1 MYKPHGGK
9 LIDRTIDNAKR
20 EAASKEAEKFFKIAM
35 NNEQIS
41 DIVNIAKGVFSPLE
55 GFLNENDY
63 LGVINNMRLSSNVP
77 WTIPIVLDV
86 NAEQVAKINE
96 LDNIALTYSGTITA
110 TMKIEDIYS
119 FEKTEMSEKV
129 FGTADKQ
136 HPGVAKVYN
145 MKEYLIGGKI
155 TLISEPNMP
164 FGEYILTPFE
174 TRSLFNENG
183 WNTVVGFQTRNVPHI
198 GHEYLQKTA
207 LSLVDG
213 VFINPVIG
221 KKKAGDFRDEV
232 ILETYDTLL
241 ENYFPKDRAVM
252 TIFQTEMRYAGPKE
266 AIFHAIVRKNFGCTH
281 FIVGRDHAGV
291 GDYYSPFAAH
301 EIFNQFDDLEIE
313 PILFKSFFFCRK
325 CDGVSN
331 DKTCPH
337 PESEYINFSG
347 TNIRSILENG
357 EVPSNKLMRPEV
369 ADVILKYEKPFV
381 E

>member
-9 LIDRTIDNAKR
+9 LIDKTIDDAKR
-20 EAASKEAEKFFKIAM
+20 DAASKEAEKFFKIAV

-41 DIVNIAKGVFSPLE
+41 DIVNIANGVFSPLE

-63 LGVINNMRLSSNVP
+63 LGVINDMRLSSNVP

-86 NAEQVAKINE
+86 GPEQVAHIKE
-96 LDNIALTYSGTITA
+96 GDNVTLTHSDAVVA
-110 TMKIEDIYS
+110 TMEVEDIYS
-119 FEKTEMSEKV
+119 YDKTEMAEKV

-136 HPGVAKVYN
+136 HPGVAKVYG

-155 TLISEPNMP
+155 ILINEPNMP
-164 FGEYILTPFE
+164 FGEYALTPSE
-174 TRSLFNENG
+174 TRSLFNKNG
-183 WNTVVGFQTRNVPHI
+183 WNSVVGFQTRNVPHI

-221 KKKAGDFRDEV
+221 KKKVGDFRDEV
-232 ILETYDTLL
+232 ILDSYNTLL
-241 ENYFPKDRAVM
+241 DNYFPKDRAVM
-252 TIFQTEMRYAGPKE
+252 SIFQTEMRYAGPKE

-301 EIFNQFDDLEIE
+301 EIFNEFDDLEIE
-313 PILFKSFFFCRK
+313 PILFKSFFFCKK
-325 CDGVSN
+325 CDGISN

-347 TNIRSILENG
+347 TNIRSILEKG
-357 EVPSNKLMRPEV
+357 EVPSSKLMRPEV
-369 ADVILKYEKPFV
+369 AKTILKYEKPFV